1 MYMRNHIIP
10 RSFRC
15 EVLPRV
21 ICKQLLPEM
30 LMQFPL
36 TARSLAA
43 LLAALSVSVAALSAS
58 IPASATALAPPPFS
72 IIHAGQLLAVP
83 GKQPVA
89 RATIA
94 VDKGS
99 IKEIRRGFMDAAAL
113 GLPADTP
120 VIDLT
125 DKFVMPGFIDLH
137 VHLSGGAERGRDL
150 SLREPDNYFTL
161 VAYRSAQATLMGG
174 FTTVRDLGSQG
185 YTIFGLR
192 DAIRD
197 GIVTGPRILASGDPI
212 SPTDGHADNHNLREE
227 LLTAIIRRGVC
238 DGPDDCRK
246 VVREAARR
254 GADVIKV
261 MATGGTLDESDAGT
275 GQQFTDAELKAIAD
289 TAHSLGRKVTA
300 HAHAKAGI
308 DGCVRANFDSIE
320 HGMWADE
327 ETLKAMQAKGI
338 WLVPTAATIT
348 YVGDTPE
355 KIRNG
360 PLKDLPPVSMEKVLK
375 LGTQPRKLVRMAHQ
389 IGVGIALGTDA
400 PLVPHGQNAAEMVEY
415 VKAGMSPME
424 ALMTGTVNA
433 AQAGGI
439 RNAGRLEPGMSAD
452 IVAMAASPLEDI
464 NAVMNV
470 GFVMAGG
477 MVVKNFGGSR

>member
-1 MYMRNHIIP
+1 MR
-10 RSFRC
+10 
-15 EVLPRV
+15 
-21 ICKQLLPEM
+21 
-30 LMQFPL
+30 FPS
-36 TARSLAA
+36 TARSSGRLLVALTATISALAA
-43 LLAALSVSVAALSAS
+43 STTAH
-58 IPASATALAPPPFS
+58 ATALAPPAFS

-83 GKQPVA
+83 GKPPVSQ
-89 RATIA
+89 ATIA
-94 VDKGS
+94 VEKGS
-99 IKEIRRGFMDAAAL
+99 IKEIRPGYVDAAAL

-125 DKFVMPGFIDLH
+125 NKFVMPGFIDLH

-150 SLREPDNYFTL
+150 ALREPDNYFTV

-197 GIVTGPRILASGDPI
+197 GIVSGPRILASGDPI

-227 LLTAIIRRGVC
+227 IMTAVLRRGVC
-238 DGPDDCRK
+238 DGPDDCQK

-275 GQQFTDAELKAIAD
+275 GQQFTDAELKSIAD

-327 ETLKAMQAKGI
+327 ETLKAMKAKGI

-355 KIRNG
+355 KIRAG

-415 VKAGMSPME
+415 VNAGMTPME

-439 RNAGRLEPGMSAD
+439 KNVGRLEPGMAAD
-452 IVAMAASPLEDI
+452 VVAMSKNPLDDI
-464 NAVMNV
+464 HSVMDV
-470 GFVMAGG
+470 GFVMTGG
-477 MVVKNFGGSR
+477 MVVKSFGESK

>member
-1 MYMRNHIIP
+1 MRLSI
-10 RSFRC
+10 RARG
-15 EVLPRV
+15 
-21 ICKQLLPEM
+21 LL
-30 LMQFPL
+30 
-36 TARSLAA
+36 SA
-43 LLAALSVSVAALSAS
+43 LCGIAALSGGGAGAA
-58 IPASATALAPPPFS
+58 ALAPPPFT

-83 GKQPVA
+83 GRQPQSQ
-89 RATIA
+89 ATIA
-94 VDKGS
+94 IEKGS
-99 IKEIRRGFMDAAAL
+99 IKEIRAGYVDAAAL
-113 GLPADTP
+113 GMPGGTP

-125 DKFVMPGFIDLH
+125 GKFVMPGFIDLH

-150 SLREPDNYFTL
+150 NLREPDNYFTV
-161 VAYRSAQATLMGG
+161 VAYRSAQLTLMSG

-197 GIVTGPRILASGDPI
+197 GIVSGPRILASGDPI

-227 LLTAIIRRGVC
+227 LLTAILRRGVC
-238 DGPDDCRK
+238 NGADECQK

-275 GQQFTDAELKAIAD
+275 GQQFTDAELKSIAD

-308 DGCVRANFDSIE
+308 DACIRANFDSIE

-327 ETLKAMQAKGI
+327 ETLKAMKAKGI

-348 YVGDTPE
+348 FVGDTPE
-355 KIRNG
+355 KIRAG

-375 LGTQPRKLVRMAHQ
+375 LGTQPRKLVKLAHQ

-415 VKAGMSPME
+415 VKAGLTPME

-433 AQAGGI
+433 AQAAGI
-439 RNAGRLEPGMSAD
+439 KNAGRLEAGLSAD
-452 IVAMAASPLEDI
+452 VVAMSKSPLEDI
-464 NAVMNV
+464 NSVMEV
-470 GFVMAGG
+470 GFVMTGG
-477 MVVKNFGGSR
+477 MVVKSFGDPK

>member
-1 MYMRNHIIP
+1 
-10 RSFRC
+10 
-15 EVLPRV
+15 
-21 ICKQLLPEM
+21 M
-30 LMQFPL
+30 LMRFP
-36 TARSLAA
+36 
-43 LLAALSVSVAALSAS
+43 LLAAVALTALMVALSAGT
-58 IPASATALAPPPFS
+58 AANAAALAPPVFS

-83 GKQPVA
+83 GKPPLSKATVA
-89 RATIA
+89 IERGA
-94 VDKGS
+94 
-99 IKEIRRGFMDAAAL
+99 IKQIREGYVEAAAL

-150 SLREPDNYFTL
+150 SLREPDNYFTV

-185 YTIFGLR
+185 YTVLGLR

-227 LLTAIIRRGVC
+227 LLTAVVRRGVC
-238 DGPDDCRK
+238 DGPDECQK

-275 GQQFTDAELKAIAD
+275 GQQFTDAELKSIAD
-289 TAHSLGRKVTA
+289 TAHALGRKVTA

-308 DGCVRANFDSIE
+308 DACVRANFDSIE

-327 ETLKAMQAKGI
+327 ETLRAMKAKGI

-375 LGTQPRKLVRMAHQ
+375 LGTQPRKLVKLAHQ

-415 VKAGMSPME
+415 VKAGMTPME

-433 AQAGGI
+433 ATAGGI
-439 RNAGRLEPGMSAD
+439 RNVGRLEPGMAAD
-452 IVAMAASPLEDI
+452 VVAMSRSPLEDI
-464 NAVMNV
+464 NSVMDV

-477 MVVKNFGGSR
+477 LVVKSFGGSK

>member
-1 MYMRNHIIP
+1 MGFPMLTR
-10 RSFRC
+10 RSRAVMLV
-15 EVLPRV
+15 VLG
-21 ICKQLLPEM
+21 
-30 LMQFPL
+30 
-36 TARSLAA
+36 TAA
-43 LLAALSVSVAALSAS
+43 VAALASSA
-58 IPASATALAPPPFS
+58 ASAAALAPPPFS

-83 GKQPVA
+83 GKPAVS

-94 VDKGS
+94 VETGS
-99 IKEIRRGFMDAAAL
+99 IKEVRAGYLDAAAL
-113 GLPADTP
+113 GLPAGTP

-125 DKFVMPGFIDLH
+125 SRFVMPGFIDLH

-150 SLREPDNYFTL
+150 NLREPDNYFTV

-185 YTIFGLR
+185 YTVFGLR

-227 LLTAIIRRGVC
+227 LLTAILRRGVC
-238 DGPDDCRK
+238 NGPDDCQK

-275 GQQFTDAELKAIAD
+275 GQQFTDEELKSIAE
-289 TAHSLGRKVTA
+289 TAHALGRKVTA

-308 DGCVRANFDSIE
+308 DACVRANFDSIE

-327 ETLKAMQAKGI
+327 ETLKAMKAKGI

-355 KIRNG
+355 KIRAG

-375 LGTQPRKLVRMAHQ
+375 LGKQPRKLVRMAHQ

-415 VKAGMSPME
+415 VNAGMTPME

-439 RNAGRLEPGMSAD
+439 KNVGRIEPGMSAD
-452 IVAMAASPLEDI
+452 IVAMEKSPLEDI
-464 NAVMNV
+464 HSVMNV
-470 GFVMAGG
+470 GFVMSGG
-477 MVVKNFGGSR
+477 MVVKSFGESK

>member
-1 MYMRNHIIP
+1 
-10 RSFRC
+10 
-15 EVLPRV
+15 
-21 ICKQLLPEM
+21 M

-36 TARSLAA
+36 LAA
-43 LLAALSVSVAALSAS
+43 LTASVVTLAASAAAN
-58 IPASATALAPPPFS
+58 AAALAPPAFS
-72 IIHAGQLLAVP
+72 IIHAGQLLVVP
-83 GKQPVA
+83 GKPPLSK
-89 RATIA
+89 ATVVIE
-94 VDKGS
+94 KGA
-99 IKEIRRGFMDAAAL
+99 IRQVTTGYPQAADL
-113 GLPADTP
+113 GLAADTP

-150 SLREPDNYFTL
+150 ALREPDNYFTV
-161 VAYRSAQATLMGG
+161 VAYRSAQATLMAG

-185 YTIFGLR
+185 YVVLGLR

-227 LLTAIIRRGVC
+227 LLTALLRRGVC
-238 DGPDDCRK
+238 DGPDECQK

-308 DGCVRANFDSIE
+308 DACIRANFDSIE

-327 ETLKAMQAKGI
+327 ETLKAMKAKGI
-338 WLVPTAATIT
+338 WLIPTAATIT

-375 LGTQPRKLVRMAHQ
+375 LGTQPRKLVKLAHQ

-415 VKAGMSPME
+415 VKAGMTAME

-433 AQAGGI
+433 AAAGGI
-439 RNAGRLEPGMSAD
+439 KNAGRLEPGMAAD
-452 IVAMAASPLEDI
+452 LVAMSRSPLEDI
-464 NAVMNV
+464 NSVMDV

-477 MVVKNFGGSR
+477 LVVKSFGGSK

>member
-1 MYMRNHIIP
+1 
-10 RSFRC
+10 
-15 EVLPRV
+15 
-21 ICKQLLPEM
+21 M
-30 LMQFPL
+30 LMRYLL
-36 TARSLAA
+36 TRSRAMLAIA
-43 LLAALSVSVAALSAS
+43 LTVSIAALSAS
-58 IPASATALAPPPFS
+58 MPVGAIALAPPPFA

-83 GKQPVA
+83 GKPPISK
-89 RATIA
+89 ATIA
-94 VDKGS
+94 VEKGTIKD
-99 IKEIRRGFMDAAAL
+99 IKEGYVDAAAF

-150 SLREPDNYFTL
+150 TLREPDNYFTV
-161 VAYRSAQATLMGG
+161 VAYRSATATLMGG
-174 FTTVRDLGSQG
+174 FTTVRDLGSTG

-197 GIVTGPRILASGDPI
+197 GIVAGPRILASGDPI

-227 LLTAIIRRGVC
+227 IMTAVLRRGVC
-238 DGPDDCRK
+238 DGADECQK
-246 VVREAARR
+246 VVREAVRR

-275 GQQFTDAELKAIAD
+275 GQQFTDAELKSIAD
-289 TAHSLGRKVTA
+289 TAHQLGRKVTA

-327 ETLKAMQAKGI
+327 ETLKAMKAKGI

-360 PLKDLPPVSMEKVLK
+360 PLKDLPPISMEKVLK

-400 PLVPHGQNAAEMVEY
+400 PLVPHGENAAEMVEY
-415 VKAGMSPME
+415 VNAGMTPME

-439 RNAGRLEPGMSAD
+439 KGVGKLEPGMAAD
-452 IVAMAASPLEDI
+452 VVAMAKSPLEDI
-464 NAVMNV
+464 YAVMNV
-470 GFVMAGG
+470 GFVMTGG
-477 MVVKNFGGSR
+477 MVVKNVGSSK

>member
-1 MYMRNHIIP
+1 MRFP
-10 RSFRC
+10 LRTGLLEYR
-15 EVLPRV
+15 PRV
-21 ICKQLLPEM
+21 L
-30 LMQFPL
+30 
-36 TARSLAA
+36 ALAA
-43 LLAALSVSVAALSAS
+43 ALIAGVAALSGSA
-58 IPASATALAPPPFS
+58 PAAAVALAPPPYS
-72 IIHAGQLLAVP
+72 IVHAGQLLAVP
-83 GKQPVA
+83 GKQPLA
-89 RATIA
+89 HATLAIE
-94 VDKGS
+94 KGS
-99 IKEIRRGFMDAAAL
+99 IKEVREGYVDAAAL

-137 VHLSGGAERGRDL
+137 VHLSGGAERGRDVA
-150 SLREPDNYFTL
+150 LREPDNYFTV
-161 VAYRSAQATLMGG
+161 VAYRSAQATLLGG

-185 YTIFGLR
+185 YTLFGLR

-227 LLTAIIRRGVC
+227 LLTAVLRRGVC
-238 DGPDDCRK
+238 DGADECQK
-246 VVREAARR
+246 VVREAVRR

-275 GQQFTDAELKAIAD
+275 GQQFTDAELHSIAD

-327 ETLKAMQAKGI
+327 ETLKAMKAKGI

-355 KIRNG
+355 KIRAG

-375 LGTQPRKLVRMAHQ
+375 LGTQPRKLVKLAHQ

-415 VKAGMSPME
+415 VKAGLTPME

-433 AQAGGI
+433 ATAAGI
-439 RNAGRLEPGMSAD
+439 KNAGRLEPGMSAD
-452 IVAMAASPLEDI
+452 VVAMSKSPLEDI
-464 NAVMNV
+464 NSVMNV
-470 GFVMAGG
+470 GFVMSGG
-477 MVVKNFGGSR
+477 MVVKSFGGSK